1 MKMKK
6 NNLLILAVA
15 ALGFAACTNDETTAV
30 NEKLAESNA
39 ISFRPNVGGHMRAV
53 EKTAFAADNTIN
65 VWCTKGGAAY
75 FNNATFTYAASGY
88 AGFSSN
94 PPYYWPSTIDA
105 SGNKMIFYATYAAN
119 QTAAGQ
125 ISTFAPA
132 NAAASQVDLLCSKL
146 ECTSKPTTG
155 EATLAFK
162 HALSE
167 IIVQAKN
174 SNSNLKIT
182 VSKVKVGYV
191 AHTGALNFTTG
202 SPVWTNTN
210 PTGPAVADDVYSQDL
225 TSDLVLTSS
234 AATLTGTA
242 PWMILPQNLDLSQ
255 GAPAMVYTKAYQNTT
270 VGSASSA
277 ADLNCAYIALEL
289 EFLDATTNASV
300 VAKQWC
306 YWPITTHW
314 LAGKKYTYI
323 IDAAQGGYQ
332 PANVGPDTTTGLD
345 KVLEGLE
352 IRFNTATSI
361 EAWVA
366 ETDINVAM

>member
-1 MKMKK
+1 MKK

-15 ALGFAACTNDETTAV
+15 ALGFAACANDETTAV

-53 EKTAFAADNTIN
+53 EKNAFVVANTIN

-75 FNNATFTYAASGY
+75 FNNATFTYAAPGY
-88 AGFSSN
+88 SGFSSN

-105 SGNKMIFYATYAAN
+105 SDNKMIFYATSAAN

-125 ISTFAPA
+125 ISTFAPD

-146 ECTSKPTTG
+146 ECTSKPAAG

-210 PTGPAVADDVYSQDL
+210 PTGPAVAADVYSQDL
-225 TSDLVLTSS
+225 ESDLVLTPS
-234 AATLTGTA
+234 AATLTGTE
-242 PWMILPQNLDLSQ
+242 PWMILPQNLARDQ
-255 GAPAMVYTKAYQNTT
+255 EAPAMVYTKAYQHTT
-270 VGSASSA
+270 AGPASSA

-289 EFLDATTNASV
+289 EFLDATTNATV

-306 YWPITTHW
+306 YWPIFTNW

-332 PANVGPDTTTGLD
+332 PANVGPDTTADLD

-361 EAWVA
+361 ELWVA
-366 ETDINVAM
+366 VDDIDVAMSM